1 MKTIKITLT
10 LELLDTCH
18 DDLEW
23 VYQAV
28 SDLLVEQEYI
38 SLFKIES
45 YPIVDSASDGMSI
58 LDGVYNME

>member
-1 MKTIKITLT
+1 MKTIKITLN

-28 SDLLVEQEYI
+28 NDLLVEQEYI

-45 YPIVDSASDGMSI
+45 YPIVDSASGGMSI

>member
-1 MKTIKITLT
+1 MKTIKITLN

-28 SDLLVEQEYI
+28 NDLLVEQEYI

-45 YPIVDSASDGMSI
+45 YPIVDSASGGMSV